1 MSVYF
6 TDKIG
11 ITIAG
16 RGTAQFRPD
25 MTVRDITDSI
35 GEPYKVMRTSR
46 QRIMMYLLDMTGKNN
61 SNKDNLTRPLIIYI
75 DKGRLSRIVDWTSDV
90 HIDVVTDENTRAR
103 QFMIS
108 KYTNN
113 K

>member
-1 MSVYF
+1 MGVYF

-16 RGTAQFRPD
+16 RGDAQFWPD
-25 MTVRDITDSI
+25 MTVREITDSI
-35 GEPYKVMRTSR
+35 GEPYKTMRTSR
-46 QRIMMYLLDMTGKNN
+46 QKMLMYLLDMTGKNN
-61 SNKDNLTRPLIIYI
+61 HAKENLTRPLIIYI
-75 DKGRLSRIVDWTSDV
+75 DKGRISKIVDWTSDV
-90 HIDVVTDENTRAR
+90 HIDVITDEKTHTR

-108 KYTNN
+108 KFSN